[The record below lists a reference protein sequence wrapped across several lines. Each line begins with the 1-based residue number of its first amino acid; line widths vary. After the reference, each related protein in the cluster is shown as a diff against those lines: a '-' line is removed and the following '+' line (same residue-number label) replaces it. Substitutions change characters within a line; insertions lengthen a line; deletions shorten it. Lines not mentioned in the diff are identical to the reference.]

1 MVPSV
6 YNLQDKQN
14 GRILRTM
21 TYKHSWLDVL
31 LQLLHDL
38 VIQHFDATRTSV
50 PTYCCTIWTNDYNF
64 HIRVMFCCIDAYKRV
79 CFHNE
84 QHHVFDIVS
93 AGYQAYKHSRSDV
106 LPCSHD
112 LLTQHIEATTAP
124 VSVPGMNGTGF
135 INVQLVRPE
144 ITAMAFIG
152 YNCRSMRTVICLDRQ
167 HKHRNVTL
175 FCPLVMDYEH
185 SGFDDLP
192 GTLSH

>member
-38 VIQHFDATRTSV
+38 
-50 PTYCCTIWTNDYNF
+50 
-64 HIRVMFCCIDAYKRV
+64 
-79 CFHNE
+79 
-84 QHHVFDIVS
+84 
-93 AGYQAYKHSRSDV
+93 
-106 LPCSHD
+106 
-112 LLTQHIEATTAP
+112 LTQHVEATTAP
-124 VSVPGMNGTGF
+124 VSVPDMNGTGF

-152 YNCRSMRTVICLDRQ
+152 CNCRPMRTVICLGRQ